1 MPADPPS
8 APTIVRPAAF
18 DRGFARRLWRLTRIY
33 WTSPDAKRGG
43 LLLGLAVALELAA
56 VFAQVLLSDAQR
68 RIFDALQLMDA
79 AGFFAA
85 IGVFLS
91 IVLGFVVASAF
102 RIYVRQIVEIR
113 WRESLTAHFLGAWI
127 GPNAYCQEKLHHN
140 ETDNPDQRIAEDVR
154 EYVASALG
162 LSLSLLSAV
171 VTLASFGGLLWSLS
185 GEWAMSLGGH
195 EIRIPGLMLWVAILY
210 AVFATWLTHRV
221 GRVLVPI
228 NFDRQRV
235 EADFRFGLVR
245 FRENVEPVAFAKGED
260 WVRQSAIGHFRR
272 IVENWWKLIG
282 AQRNLTILTTGTGE
296 VNGVIP
302 LLVAAPAYFAGQ
314 LTLGGVTQ
322 TRIAYGQVSGALA
335 WAVSAYQ
342 EIARWRASIERL
354 SSFSEVMQRT
364 TDEVQSAHRIR
375 IERGAKP
382 DLELDRVLVELPD
395 GKPLVSIDAKV
406 APGERIALLGPLGTG
421 KTALLRAIAGIWPFG
436 KGRIEL
442 PRDARVFFLSAR
454 PFVPIGTLREA
465 ASFPS
470 PPGTFSDDQIA
481 AALRLADLG
490 SLADRLGE
498 TQHWE
503 QLLSTGEEQRL
514 GIARA
519 FLHEPDWILLDD
531 ATAGLDEPSERRIYD
546 LLKQRLPKAT
556 LISLAHRPELARFHE
571 RHWTLSPGAA
581 GQPASL
587 MA

>member
-1 MPADPPS
+1 MPSEPPS
-8 APTIVRPAAF
+8 RPAVVRPAAF

-33 WTSPDAKRGG
+33 WASPDAKRGG

-56 VFAQVLLSDAQR
+56 VLAQVLLSDSQR
-68 RIFDALQLMDA
+68 QIFDALQLMDA
-79 AGFFAA
+79 TGFFAA
-85 IGVFLS
+85 IGVFLV
-91 IVLGFVVASAF
+91 IVLGFVATSAF

-113 WRESLTAHFLGAWI
+113 WRENLTAYFLGAWI

-171 VTLASFGGLLWSLS
+171 VTLVSFGGLLWSLS
-185 GEWAMSLGGH
+185 GEWAVSIGGF
-195 EIRIPGLMLWVAILY
+195 ELRIPGLMLWVAILY
-210 AVFATWLTHRV
+210 AVCATWLTHRV

-260 WVRQSAIGHFRR
+260 WVRQSALGHFGR
-272 IVENWWKLIG
+272 IVENWWRLIR
-282 AQRNLTILTTGTGE
+282 AQRNLTLLTTGTGE

-322 TRIAYGQVSGALA
+322 TRIAYGQVSGALS
-335 WAVSAYQ
+335 WAVAAYQ

-354 SSFSEVMQRT
+354 SSFIDVMERT
-364 TDEVQSAHRIR
+364 TEEVRSADRIR
-375 IERGAKP
+375 LERSPDP
-382 DLELDRVLVELPD
+382 DLELDRVRIDLPD
-395 GKPLVSIDAKV
+395 GKPLVSLSATV
-406 APGERIALLGPLGTG
+406 QPGERVALLGPLGTG
-421 KTALLRAIAGIWPFG
+421 KTALLRAIAGLWPFG
-436 KGRIEL
+436 AGRIEL
-442 PRDARVFFLSAR
+442 PEDARVFFLPAR
-454 PFVPIGTLREA
+454 PFLPIGTLREA
-465 ASFPS
+465 VSFPS
-470 PPGTFSDDQIA
+470 PPGSFSDEKIEET
-481 AALRLADLG
+481 LRLVGLG
-490 SLADRLGE
+490 YLSDRLGE
-498 TQHWE
+498 TGHWE
-503 QLLSTGEEQRL
+503 QILSTGEEQRI
-514 GIARA
+514 GIART

-531 ATAGLDEPSERRIYD
+531 ATAGLDPQSERRVYE
-546 LLKQRLPKAT
+546 LLKERLPKAS

-581 GQPASL
+581 GQPATL

>member
-1 MPADPPS
+1 MAADPPS
-8 APTIVRPAAF
+8 KTPVVRPVAF
-18 DRGFARRLWRLTRIY
+18 DRGFARRLWRLTRVY

-43 LLLGLAVALELAA
+43 LLLGLAVVLELAT
-56 VFAQVLLSDAQR
+56 VFSQVLLSDAQR

-85 IGVFLS
+85 IGVFLG
-91 IVLGFVVASAF
+91 IVLGFVATSTF

-113 WRESLTAHFLGAWI
+113 WREYLTDHLLRSWI
-127 GPNAYCQEKLHHN
+127 GPQAYCQEKLHHN

-185 GEWAMSLGGH
+185 GEWAVSFGGYDV
-195 EIRIPGLMLWVAILY
+195 RIPGLMLWVAILY
-210 AVFATWLTHRV
+210 AAFATWLTHRV

-245 FRENVEPVAFAKGED
+245 FRENVEAIAFAKGED
-260 WVRQSAIGHFRR
+260 WIRGSALGHFRR
-272 IVENWWKLIG
+272 IAENWWRLIG
-282 AQRNLTILTTGTGE
+282 AQRNLTLLTTGTGE

-302 LLVAAPAYFAGQ
+302 LLVAAPAYFAGE

-335 WAVSAYQ
+335 WVVSAYQ

-354 SSFSEVMQRT
+354 SSFTAVMERT
-364 TDEVQSAHRIR
+364 RDEVASGHRIR
-375 IERGAKP
+375 LERGP
-382 DLELDRVLVELPD
+382 TQDLELEQVQVELPD
-395 GKPLVSIDAKV
+395 GKPLVSLNTRV
-406 APGERIALLGPLGTG
+406 APGERVALLGPLGTG
-421 KTALLRAIAGIWPFG
+421 KTALLRAIAGLWPFG
-436 KGRIEL
+436 TGRIKL
-442 PRDARVFFLSAR
+442 PQNARVFFLSAR
-454 PFVPIGTLREA
+454 PFLPIGTLREA
-465 ASFPS
+465 VAFPS
-470 PPGTFSDDQIA
+470 PP
-481 AALRLADLG
+481 
-490 SLADRLGE
+490 DRLGE
-498 TQHWE
+498 VQHWE

-514 GIARA
+514 GIART

-531 ATAGLDEPSERRIYD
+531 ATAGLDEQGERRVYD
-546 LLKQRLPKAT
+546 LLKERLPKST

-571 RHWTLSPGAA
+571 RHWSLSPGRA
-581 GQPASL
+581 GEPATL